1 MGLYD
6 LIGQNA
12 CNMPVGCLGGCDGL
26 GWVCLEG
33 VVCGRR
39 SFPPGPK
46 PRLVDTL
53 GESDLFG
60 LKLFKPIHCVGGGY
74 SKQASPLFRELVVN
88 DFTPGPG
95 SVGNDPTSWGRGWR
109 YGIPPP

>member
-1 MGLYD
+1 ML
-6 LIGQNA
+6 
-12 CNMPVGCLGGCDGL
+12 VGCLGGCDGL

-60 LKLFKPIHCVGGGY
+60 PGGGAGGVGY
-74 SKQASPLFRELVVN
+74 SKQSKAEAKQASKMFVELVVN
-88 DFTPGPG
+88 DSTPGPG
-95 SVGNDPTSWGRGWR
+95 SVMDPPTSGGRGWR
-109 YGIPPP
+109 RAIARA

>member
-1 MGLYD
+1 MG
-6 LIGQNA
+6 
-12 CNMPVGCLGGCDGL
+12 GGDGL

-46 PRLVDTL
+46 PRLVDAL

-74 SKQASPLFRELVVN
+74 SKQASPLFGELVVN
-88 DFTPGPG
+88 NPTPGLG
-95 SVGNDPTSWGRGWR
+95 SVRD
-109 YGIPPP
+109 PPPPQVVVVGGVGPLPGLETAVMVYLPL